1 MKIVF
6 ASGKGGTGKT
16 TIAANLAWF
25 LSYSGERVQYVD
37 CDVEEPNG
45 YLFLK
50 PVFERSEPARVMLPI
65 IDAERCTSCG
75 QCGKACQFH
84 AIVNLPGQTL
94 LLPQMC
100 HGCGLCILVCPER
113 AISDGRR
120 EIGWIEKG
128 RGIMN
133 IPFVHGT
140 LNVGEPMAGPLI
152 EQVKGHALGGH
163 TVIIDAPPGTSC
175 PVVKTMKDADL
186 VILVTEP
193 TPFGL
198 HDLRAAVIVAR
209 TLAIPVAVVVNRE
222 QTRFEQLEGYLRE
235 NGLPVL
241 ARIPDDR
248 RIAREYSMGN
258 LICETLPVYREH
270 FRELV
275 AGIGQMSTV
284 FERGREWRIAK
295 SL

>member
-16 TIAANLAWF
+16 TIAANLAW
-25 LSYSGERVQYVD
+25 LLAHSGQRVQYVD

-50 PVFERSEPARVMLPI
+50 PAFERSEPARVMVPL

-100 HGCGLCILVCPER
+100 HGCGLCTLVCPER
-113 AISDGRR
+113 AISDETR

-128 RGIMN
+128 SAILN
-133 IPFVHGT
+133 IPFVHGM

-152 EQVKGHALGGH
+152 EQVKAHAIDGHIA
-163 TVIIDAPPGTSC
+163 IIDAPPGTSC
-175 PVVKTMKDADL
+175 PVVKTMKHADL

-198 HDLRAAVIVAR
+198 HDLRAAIIVAR
-209 TLAIPVAVVVNRE
+209 SLAVPVAVVVNRE
-222 QTRFEQLEGYLRE
+222 RTRFEQLERYLRE

-241 ARIPDDR
+241 VRIPDDR

-275 AGIGQMSTV
+275 AGIGRVSTLS
-284 FERGREWRIAK
+284 ERGREWRIAK